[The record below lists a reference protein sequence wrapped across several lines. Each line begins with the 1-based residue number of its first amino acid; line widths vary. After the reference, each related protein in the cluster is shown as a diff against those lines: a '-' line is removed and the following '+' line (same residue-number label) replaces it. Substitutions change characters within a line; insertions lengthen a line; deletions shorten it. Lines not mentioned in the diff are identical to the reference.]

1 MSAESRV
8 LRNFKGLESIETL
21 SESFVLSVDQGYGQ
35 VVELEKDSTQFVS
48 PSDLRELGL
57 RLNGDFDLTSLLT
70 AIGEIGI
77 AATDVDLLVT
87 AENNFLKDRTII
99 YRKPSLEVEPIIH
112 LLERCQEREMTLL
125 DKRHGF
131 KISVYFTLN
140 KKLPVVAFRPRRLG
154 TILASASFTV
164 RVNRLGNGLIPKPLT
179 EEVLKRADL
188 PKGSILWVEQSNL
201 FFDSTSLDDA
211 VSIYIDEEIHSDLG
225 RLRTKESRVIQTEF
239 ALMSLAQ
246 IVLLVG
252 VELSN
257 REVTAEDCETI
268 FGEFLFTQVKKVLKD
283 KAGDVRQVLDQI
295 KANPSRVAA
304 LITAQMDFKRKLR
317 ALLIEE
323 DGTK

>member
-35 VVELEKDSTQFVS
+35 VVELGKDNTQLVS

-57 RLNGDFDLTSLLT
+57 RLKGDFDLTSLLA
-70 AIGEIGI
+70 AIGEIGVT
-77 AATDVDLLVT
+77 AVDVDLVVI
-87 AENNFLKDRTII
+87 AENNFLKDRTIL
-99 YRKPSLEVEPIIH
+99 YRKPSLEVEPIIR
-112 LLERCQEREMTLL
+112 LFDRGQERENSLL

-131 KISVYFTLN
+131 KISVFFVLN
-140 KKLPVVAFRPRRLG
+140 KQLPTVAFRPRRLG
-154 TILASASFTV
+154 TILASTSFTI
-164 RVNRLGNGLIPKPLT
+164 RVNRIGNGLIPKPLT
-179 EEVLKRADL
+179 EEVLKRAEL
-188 PKGSILWVEQSNL
+188 PKGSMLWVEQTNL

-211 VSIYIDEEIHSDLG
+211 VTIYIDEEIHSDLG
-225 RLRTKESRVIQTEF
+225 RLRTRESRVIQTEF

-252 VELSN
+252 AELGS
-257 REVTAEDCETI
+257 REITDEDCETI
-268 FGEFLFTQVKKVLKD
+268 FGEFLFAQVKKVLKD

-323 DGTK
+323 EGAN